1 MTEFI
6 LVRHGEPTY
15 DEVVDAGFRG
25 HGLALAPLSDKGI
38 KEVKEIAKNDIFKN
52 SDILISSPYT
62 RAMQT
67 ASIIA
72 KENDLDV
79 NVEVL
84 LHEWIPDLSNNYNT
98 TEEFLK
104 LIRLAKDE
112 YVKSKNVPNFKFS
125 DKTESLLHVR
135 QRAFTT
141 LEKYINY
148 DKVIVVCH
156 GLLISTL
163 FKEKVKL
170 HTGDFVMVTSDYLEE
185 NFSFNSKVRKK

>member
-112 YVKSKNVPNFKFS
+112 YVNSKNVPDFKFS